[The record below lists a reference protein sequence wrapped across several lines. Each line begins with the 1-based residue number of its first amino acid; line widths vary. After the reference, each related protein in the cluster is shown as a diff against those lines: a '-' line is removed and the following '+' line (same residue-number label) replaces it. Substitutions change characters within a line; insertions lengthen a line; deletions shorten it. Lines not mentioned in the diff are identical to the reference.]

1 MADRLQS
8 TSGLLSAVYRC
19 ADVEA
24 DFEIMPGQS
33 ADPGFFSLDN
43 GTPCYGRLSGAQPA
57 LAAGGTLPQMSL
69 EMRDRR
75 IGLRFDPVEVI
86 DGLRLERYVDR
97 SEGNQGLMR
106 RLYYSIRPLLP
117 VAVRKYLQRASL
129 RGWDQIPFPQW
140 PVDRSAD
147 RVHEWLL
154 MLAMRAQGVSEIPFV
169 WFWPDGCSS
178 SVIMTHDVETS
189 TGRDFC
195 PTLMAI
201 NNSYEIKSSFQV
213 VPEERYTVPADFL
226 DSIRAQGF
234 EVNIHDL
241 NHDGQLFYL
250 GYKQFR
256 DRVERINRYG
266 KAFGARGFRS
276 AVLYRNPAWLKD
288 LDFAYDMSIPNVAH
302 LDPQR
307 GGCCTLMPYFIDDLL
322 EIPVT
327 ATQDYSLFHIL
338 NDYSTTLWE
347 QQLELIREA
356 HGMASFIIHPDYI
369 IETRARRTYEKLLHL
384 LATART
390 IKNVWIARPG
400 EMCDWWRARSK
411 MRLVHTGRGWAVEG
425 EGSDRARI
433 AYAFLDDRRI
443 GYQVESHTTSNA
455 VTVMN

>member
-8 TSGLLSAVYRC
+8 TSGLLSVVYRC
-19 ADVEA
+19 AGVET
-24 DFEIMPGQS
+24 DFEIMPDRS
-33 ADPGFFSLDN
+33 AHPGFFSLDD
-43 GTPCYGRLSGAQPA
+43 GTPCYGRLSGTQPA
-57 LAAGGTLPQMSL
+57 LAPGGILPQTAG
-69 EMRDRR
+69 EMRDGRV
-75 IGLRFDPVEVI
+75 GLRFDPAEVV
-86 DGLRLERYVDR
+86 DGLRLERYVDQ
-97 SEGNQGLMR
+97 SDGSQSLVR

-129 RGWDQIPFPQW
+129 RGWDRIAFPQW

-147 RVHEWLL
+147 RLHEWLL
-154 MLAMRAQGVSEIPFV
+154 RLAMRAQGVREIPFV
-169 WFWPDGCSS
+169 WFWPNGHSS
-178 SVIMTHDVETS
+178 CVIVTHDIETAA
-189 TGRDFC
+189 GRDFC
-195 PTLMAI
+195 PQLMAI

-213 VPEERYTVPADFL
+213 VPEERYTVAAEFL
-226 DSIRAQGF
+226 DSIREQGF

-250 GYKQFR
+250 GYKHFR

-276 AVLYRNPAWLKD
+276 AVLYRNPEWLGD
-288 LDFAYDMSIPNVAH
+288 LDFAYDMSVPNVAH

-307 GGCCTLMPYFIDDLL
+307 GGCCTLMPYFIGNLL

-338 NDYSTTLWE
+338 NDYSTSLWE
-347 QQLELIREA
+347 RQLAVIQEA

-369 IETRARRTYEKLLHL
+369 IESRARKTYEKLLQL

-390 IKNVWIARPG
+390 TKHVWIARPG

-411 MRLVHTGRGWAVEG
+411 MRLVHTDRGWTVEG

-433 AYAFLDDRRI
+433 AYAFLDDHRI
-443 GYQVESHTTSNA
+443 GYRVESPAPSNVVVA
-455 VTVMN
+455 MN